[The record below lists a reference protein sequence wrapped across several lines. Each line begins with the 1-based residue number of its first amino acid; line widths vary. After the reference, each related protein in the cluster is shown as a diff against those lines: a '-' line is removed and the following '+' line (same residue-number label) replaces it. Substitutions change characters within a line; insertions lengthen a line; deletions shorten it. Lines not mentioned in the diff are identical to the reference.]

1 MKLATFGTSM
11 AVINYY
17 IFFLFQIK
25 FEVVCTNIAL
35 SPKENILTS
44 NFHWVSFVFTFLH
57 CANMPER
64 TL

>member
-1 MKLATFGTSM
+1 MKLATFGNSM
-11 AVINYY
+11 AVIDCY

-25 FEVVCTNIAL
+25 SEIFCANIAL
-35 SPKENILTS
+35 SQKENILTS

-57 CANMPER
+57 CANMPKG